1 MRYKAIYARTETRV
15 IEIECEAMS
24 EAEAS
29 DKFDEMVNKAIE
41 GELPEFDFDEM
52 KCIDA
57 EDCIQD
63 IQAVV

>member
-1 MRYKAIYARTETRV
+1 
-15 IEIECEAMS
+15 
-24 EAEAS
+24 
-29 DKFDEMVNKAIE
+29 MVNKAIE